1 MTTRLLLALTL
12 LFSCLHA
19 EAVKDREGAVRQDK
33 AKLES
38 SDRWNYND
46 VDGAFAAAQKAGKP
60 VMLVLRCVPCLAC
73 MGLDTGVLTEG
84 AAMKPL
90 LDQFVCVRLIN
101 ANAIDLTRFQFDYD
115 LSYGVIF
122 LNADGTTYGRYG
134 SWKHQK
140 NTQESATDGLMKAM
154 TAALALHRDYPGNKA
169 SLAGK
174 QPGPMPF
181 KKPVE
186 IPELAQRYTP
196 LLDWEG
202 KVVQSCVHCHMIGSA
217 LQTWHRQQKKVMP
230 ENLIYP
236 FPEPETIGL
245 TLASEE
251 IAKVVSVAADSIAAK
266 ADVQAGDEIVSIAG
280 QPLISIADVSYA
292 LHHTPDEASLD
303 AVLKRGGAEQTV
315 KLNLPAGWRRKSDVT
330 QRVTVWPERGMAL
343 GGMRL
348 EPAEGQGM
356 GFKVKGMGKYG
367 IHATAMKAG
376 FKEGDVIVS
385 FDGLTSPMSEGAL
398 LGHLLQTHQPGEQVK
413 VVVQRGTETKGL
425 TLPMQ

>member
-1 MTTRLLLALTL
+1 MTSRIFLAGLMVGT
-12 LFSCLHA
+12 CLHA
-19 EAVKDREGAVRQDK
+19 ESVKDREGAVRQDK

-46 VDGAFAAAQKAGKP
+46 VDGAFAEAKKSGKP

-84 AAMKPL
+84 EAMKTM

-101 ANAIDLTRFQFDYD
+101 ANAIDLTKFQFDYD

-140 NTQESATDGLMKAM
+140 NSQESATEGLTKAMKA
-154 TAALALHRDYPGNKA
+154 ALELHRGYPANKA
-169 SLAGK
+169 ALAGK
-174 QPGPMPF
+174 QPGDTPF

-196 LLDWEG
+196 ALDWEG
-202 KVVQSCVHCHMIGSA
+202 KVVASCVHCHMIGSA
-217 LQTWHRQQKKVMP
+217 LQSWHRQQRKPMP

-236 FPEPETIGL
+236 FPEPETVGL

-251 IAKVVSVAADSIAAK
+251 IAKVVSVAPDSIAAK
-266 ADVQAGDEIVSIAG
+266 AGVQVGDEISSFAG
-280 QPLISIADVSYA
+280 QPLVSIADVSYA
-292 LHHTPDEASLD
+292 LHHTANVATVDC
-303 AVLKRGGAEQTV
+303 VLKRAGSEV
-315 KLNLPAGWRRKSDVT
+315 KVTLTLPQGWRRKSQVT
-330 QRVTVWPERGMAL
+330 ERATIWPERGMVL

-348 EPAEGQGM
+348 EAAEGQGM
-356 GFKVKGMGKYG
+356 GFKVKGVGKYG
-367 IHATAMKAG
+367 IHAAAMKAG
-376 FKEGDVIVS
+376 IKEGDVVIS
-385 FDGLTSPMSEGAL
+385 IDGLNSPISEGEL
-398 LGHLLQTHQPGEQVK
+398 IGHLMQTREVGDKVKIVVRRGEEQK
-413 VVVQRGTETKGL
+413 EFM
-425 TLPMQ
+425 LPMQ

>member
-1 MTTRLLLALTL
+1 MISRIFLAGLIVGT
-12 LFSCLHA
+12 CLHA

-46 VDGAFAAAQKAGKP
+46 VDGAFAEAKKSGKP

-84 AAMKPL
+84 EAMKAM

-101 ANAIDLTRFQFDYD
+101 ANAIDLTKFQFDYD

-140 NTQESATDGLMKAM
+140 NSQESATEGLSKAMKA
-154 TAALALHRDYPGNKA
+154 ALELHRGYPANKA
-169 SLAGK
+169 ALAGK
-174 QPGPMPF
+174 QPGLTPF
-181 KKPVE
+181 QKPVE
-186 IPELAQRYTP
+186 IPDLAERYTP
-196 LLDWEG
+196 ALDWEG

-217 LQTWHRQQKKVMP
+217 LQAWHRKARKPMP

-236 FPEPETIGL
+236 FPEPETVGL

-251 IAKVVSVAADSIAAK
+251 IAKVVSVVPESIAAK
-266 ADVQAGDEIVSIAG
+266 AGVQAGDEITFIAG
-280 QPLISIADVSYA
+280 QPLVSIADVSYA
-292 LHHTPDEASLD
+292 LHHTANVATVDC
-303 AVLKRGGAEQTV
+303 VLKRAGSEVQVT
-315 KLNLPAGWRRKSDVT
+315 LTLPQGWRRKSQVT
-330 QRVTVWPERGMAL
+330 ERATIWPERGMVL

-348 EPAEGQGM
+348 EAAEGQGM
-356 GFKVKGMGKYG
+356 GFKVKGVGKYG
-367 IHATAMKAG
+367 IHAAAMKAG
-376 FKEGDVIVS
+376 IKEGDVVIS
-385 FDGLTSPMSEGAL
+385 IDGLNSPLSEGEL
-398 LGHLLQTHQPGEQVK
+398 IGHLMDSHQIGDKVKIVVRRGAEQK
-413 VVVQRGTETKGL
+413 EFM
-425 TLPMQ
+425 LPMQ

>member
-1 MTTRLLLALTL
+1 MTSRIFLAGLIVGT
-12 LFSCLHA
+12 CLHA

-46 VDGAFAAAQKAGKP
+46 VDGAFAEAKKSGKP

-84 AAMKPL
+84 EAMKAM

-101 ANAIDLTRFQFDYD
+101 ANALDLTKFQFDYD

-140 NTQESATDGLMKAM
+140 NSQESATEGLSKAMKA
-154 TAALALHRDYPGNKA
+154 ALELHRGYPANKA
-169 SLAGK
+169 ALAGK
-174 QPGPMPF
+174 QPGPTPF
-181 KKPVE
+181 QKPVE
-186 IPELAQRYTP
+186 IPDLAERYTP
-196 LLDWEG
+196 ALDWEG

-217 LQTWHRQQKKVMP
+217 LQAWHRKARKPMP

-236 FPEPETIGL
+236 FPEPETVGL

-251 IAKVVSVAADSIAAK
+251 IAKVVSVVPESIAAK
-266 ADVQAGDEIVSIAG
+266 AGVQSGDEITSIAG
-280 QPLISIADVSYA
+280 QPLVSIADVSYA
-292 LHHTPDEASLD
+292 LHHTANVATVDC
-303 AVLKRGGAEQTV
+303 VLKRAGSEV
-315 KLNLPAGWRRKSDVT
+315 KVTLTLPQGWRRKSQVT
-330 QRVTVWPERGMAL
+330 ERATIWPERGMVL

-348 EPAEGQGM
+348 EAAEGQGM
-356 GFKVKGMGKYG
+356 GFKVKGVGKYG
-367 IHATAMKAG
+367 IHAAAMKAG
-376 FKEGDVIVS
+376 IKEGDVVIS
-385 FDGLTSPMSEGAL
+385 IDGLNSPLSEGEL
-398 LGHLLQTHQPGEQVK
+398 IGHLMDSHQIGDKVKIVVRRGAEQK
-413 VVVQRGTETKGL
+413 EFM
-425 TLPMQ
+425 LPMQ